1 MAKNTRSPFLDILP
15 PELRLHIYTHLLVTP
30 SSIKGTVARQD
41 TKYDLHTAI
50 LRTNKQIHHEAR
62 SVFFGKNTFYI
73 TSIPPTPSTKD
84 AVEEQLRQ
92 QQQEE
97 PEEEEGSGA
106 FEPPLQLTDLP
117 LVRHLEVDLLYYPTS
132 MTTSLDPNDRIWKPV
147 CVAADRYLTSLSYLL
162 STVSPSLLSLKLC
175 ADTRRYINSTATTT
189 SQYPHTSFSD
199 KFRADTER
207 LQVQKL
213 LTGFYMAD
221 SNTLFKKATKD
232 LLVRDIVLHF
242 DFPESYFDFVVGRE
256 RLCGQSLVELA
267 GQVLAARTEIRF
279 KAAMQDAGVGSE
291 VAEEGTVNLFPFP
304 C

>member
-1 MAKNTRSPFLDILP
+1 MAKTTRSPFLDILP
-15 PELRLHIYTHLLVTP
+15 PELRLHIYTHLLVAP
-30 SSIKGTVARQD
+30 SSIKGSVARQD

-73 TSIPPTPSTKD
+73 TSIPPTPSRKD
-84 AVEEQLRQ
+84 AIDDEQQ
-92 QQQEE
+92 
-97 PEEEEGSGA
+97 EEEGSGA

-132 MTTSLDPNDRIWKPV
+132 MTTSLDSRDGIWKPV
-147 CVAADRYLTSLSYLL
+147 CTGADRYTTSLSYLL
-162 STVSPSLLSLKLC
+162 STVSPSLLSLKIC
-175 ADTRRYINSTATTT
+175 ADTRRYVGSTTGQDA
-189 SQYPHTSFSD
+189 HALSD
-199 KFRADTER
+199 KFKADTER

-221 SNTLFKKATKD
+221 SNTLFKKAMKD
-232 LLVRDIVLHF
+232 LLVRDITLHF

-279 KAAMQDAGVGSE
+279 KAALQEVGVGSE
-291 VAEEGTVNLFPFP
+291 VAEAGVVNLIPFP

>member
-1 MAKNTRSPFLDILP
+1 LIEKSTIMAKTTRSPFLDILP

-30 SSIKGTVARQD
+30 TSIKGSVARQD

-73 TSIPPTPSTKD
+73 TSIPPTPSGKD
-84 AVEEQLRQ
+84 TIEEQQ
-92 QQQEE
+92 G
-97 PEEEEGSGA
+97 EEEEGSGA

-132 MTTSLDPNDRIWKPV
+132 MTTSLDSRDGIWKPV
-147 CVAADRYLTSLSYLL
+147 CTGADRYTTSLSYLL
-162 STVSPSLLSLKLC
+162 STVSPSLLSLKIC
-175 ADTRRYINSTATTT
+175 ADTRRYVGSRTGQDSHAL
-189 SQYPHTSFSD
+189 SD
-199 KFRADTER
+199 KFKADTER

-221 SNTLFKKATKD
+221 SNSLFKKAMRD

-279 KAAMQDAGVGSE
+279 KAAMQEVGVGSE
-291 VAEEGTVNLFPFP
+291 VAEAGVVNLIPFP